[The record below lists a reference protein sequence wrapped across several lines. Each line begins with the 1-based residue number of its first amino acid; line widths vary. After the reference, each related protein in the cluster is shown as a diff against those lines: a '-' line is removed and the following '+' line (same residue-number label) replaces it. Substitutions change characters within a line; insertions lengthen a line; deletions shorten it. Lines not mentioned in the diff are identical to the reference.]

1 MVEGAGDIST
11 EADNAETG
19 LLASLQDSHSNVH
32 DIYSALVREGL
43 FDTGDEILSMEP
55 VDPAGASVS
64 DPASGSAN
72 AAVADSA
79 EINLSANETAPV
91 KEENLIDGNDATSQ
105 SEQKDGI
112 SGSD

>member
-1 MVEGAGDIST
+1 LLDSMVEGAGDIST

-72 AAVADSA
+72 AAV
-79 EINLSANETAPV
+79 
-91 KEENLIDGNDATSQ
+91 LIRLKSTYQ
-105 SEQKDGI
+105 RMKLLPLRRKT
-112 SGSD
+112 